1 MKYGLIPEFIGRVPV
16 FATLRNLDE
25 GALIQILTEPKN
37 ALTKQYQRL
46 FEMEG
51 VKLTFTDDALSA
63 IAQRAIKRKTGARGL
78 RTIIE
83 NLLTDTMYDVP
94 DMDDVSEVVI
104 EEETVN
110 DGVPPKIIKDK
121 KSSKKKSSKKTDK
134 KKSDKDDDEDK
145 DEDKDA
151 KSAKSSKN
159 DDKKDSK

>member
-1 MKYGLIPEFIGRVPV
+1 
-16 FATLRNLDE
+16 
-25 GALIQILTEPKN
+25 LIQILTEPKN